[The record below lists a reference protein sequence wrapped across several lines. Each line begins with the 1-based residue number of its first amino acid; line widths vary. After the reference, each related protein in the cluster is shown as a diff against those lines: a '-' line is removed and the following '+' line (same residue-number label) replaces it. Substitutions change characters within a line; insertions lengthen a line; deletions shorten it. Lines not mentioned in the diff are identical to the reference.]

1 MTRVSSTISR
11 RFIRPPISGPRAV
24 APNGRRQSAGPRG
37 DYWKGWVNC
46 KLRVILRP
54 IRQRDVGVSIG
65 IISICVRRLT
75 NPRWL
80 PEDVT
85 PAAAGQLSATPA
97 QLEAVDRRA
106 PPAN

>member
-1 MTRVSSTISR
+1 
-11 RFIRPPISGPRAV
+11 
-24 APNGRRQSAGPRG
+24 
-37 DYWKGWVNC
+37 
-46 KLRVILRP
+46 
-54 IRQRDVGVSIG
+54 VSIG